1 MASNRFALLHA
12 WRWPLAGSTRMRWVV
27 GIVVAL
33 LAIGTSGC
41 VAGDRLARET
51 PRPAETPTPT
61 TTPRPTATPTPDPA
75 VTYRAGLNRTIQELY
90 GVLNEI
96 FKLTPKPGQLPD
108 GDTRLGLAKKIGSA
122 RAIID
127 DGLALQPP
135 SRFAAVHRQ
144 FATALELLG
153 EFLTAWIRYIDT
165 RVDHYRLL
173 ALDLYSEANERM
185 KRATAE
191 LERIGN

>member
-1 MASNRFALLHA
+1 MASNRFARFRAL
-12 WRWPLAGSTRMRWVV
+12 RWPLGGSTRTRWIV

-51 PRPAETPTPT
+51 PRSAETPTPT
-61 TTPRPTATPTPDPA
+61 NTPRPTATPTPDPA
-75 VTYRAGLNRTIQELY
+75 VTYRAGLNRTRQEFY
-90 GVLNEI
+90 GVLIEI
-96 FKLTPKPGQLPD
+96 LDSIPKPGQLPD
-108 GDTRLGLAKKIGSA
+108 GPTRLELARKIGSA

-135 SRFAAVHRQ
+135 SRFASVHRQ
-144 FATALELLG
+144 FATALELFG
-153 EFLTAWIRYIDT
+153 EFLTALIRYIDT
-165 RVDHYRLL
+165 RADHYRLL
-173 ALDLYSEANERM
+173 ALDLYSEATERM